1 VLFLEKRKL
10 MNIYVGNLS
19 FQANEDELRQAF
31 AAFGQVTSVAIIK
44 DQFTGKSRGFAF
56 VEMANSNEAQA
67 AIQGLNGKEMD
78 GRPLKV
84 NEARPREEGGHRG
97 GAAGGGFGGGGPR
110 GGTGGGPRGGTGSRG
125 SGTGDRR
132 RSW

>member
-1 VLFLEKRKL
+1 

-19 FQANEDELRQAF
+19 FEASEDDIRQAF
-31 AAFGQVTSVAIIK
+31 AAYGQVTSVAIIK

-56 VEMANSNEAQA
+56 VEMGNATEAQA
-67 AIQGLNGKEMD
+67 AIQGLNGKEIK

-84 NEARPREEGGHRG
+84 NEARPREEGGRRPG
-97 GAAGGGFGGGGPR
+97 GGGGGFGGGGGR
-110 GGTGGGPRGGTGSRG
+110 SSGGPRGGTGSRG
-125 SGTGDRR
+125 SGTGSGDRR

>member
-1 VLFLEKRKL
+1 
-10 MNIYVGNLS
+10 MNIYVGNLP
-19 FQANEDELRQAF
+19 FQATEDEIRLAF

-56 VEMANSNEAQA
+56 VEMANNTEAQA
-67 AIQGLNGKEMD
+67 AIQSLNGKDMG

-84 NEARPREEGGHRG
+84 NEARPREEGGRR
-97 GAAGGGFGGGGPR
+97 GGFGGGG
-110 GGTGGGPRGGTGSRG
+110 GGAGRPNSGGPRGGTGSRG

>member
-1 VLFLEKRKL
+1 

-19 FQANEDELRQAF
+19 FQATEDELRTAF

-44 DQFTGKSRGFAF
+44 DQFTGKSRGFGF
-56 VEMANSNEAQA
+56 VEMANSTEAQA
-67 AIQGLNGKEMD
+67 AIQALNGKEMD

-84 NEARPREEGGHRG
+84 NEARPREEGARRS
-97 GAAGGGFGGGGPR
+97 GGGFSNGRPGGA
-110 GGTGGGPRGGTGSRG
+110 PRGGTGSRG
-125 SGTGDRR
+125 SGSGDRR